1 MPHPPAL
8 QRSIDN
14 LVDHFGFHHTI
25 TGVSDKLAAPTIT
38 HLFDTPTPE
47 VERGVNALVQRI
59 FVLDLHAMRA
69 KPARKEL
76 DRLTGE
82 QPHLAVIF
90 HGKGT
95 GALREV
101 VDSYLSDHPTLRF
114 LAHAGAH
121 PERPDPG
128 ATICIHKDCLSQLT
142 DLYRHADRSMPAAKA
157 TTAKPAP
164 AKRPAP
170 AKATPAKAPAKRP
183 AQIRPQRP
191 SRRPSSLDALWLTGK
206 WLLALAA
213 LAIALPWAVNLL
225 LWLYQLLNAP

>member
-25 TGVSDKLAAPTIT
+25 SGVMDKLSAPTIT
-38 HLFDTPTPE
+38 HLFDRPTPE
-47 VERGVNALVQRI
+47 VDRGVNALVQRI

-69 KPARKEL
+69 KAARKEL
-76 DRLTGE
+76 DRLSGE

-101 VDSYLSDHPTLRF
+101 VDAYLADHTNLRF

-121 PERPDPG
+121 PERPEPG
-128 ATICIHKDCLSQLT
+128 ATLCIHRDCLSQLT
-142 DLYRHADRSMPAAKA
+142 DLYRHADQMRPATKQTAPKAAAPKKAAAK
-157 TTAKPAP
+157 PV
-164 AKRPAP
+164 
-170 AKATPAKAPAKRP
+170 
-183 AQIRPQRP
+183 PQRAAAKQKTAAP
-191 SRRPSSLDALWLTGK
+191 RAARRSSSLDALWLTGK

-225 LWLYQLLNAP
+225 MWLYQLLNAP

>member
-1 MPHPPAL
+1 MPHPAAL

-38 HLFDTPTPE
+38 HLFECPTPE
-47 VERGVNALVQRI
+47 VERGVNATVQRI
-59 FVLDLHAMRA
+59 FVFDLHAMRA
-69 KPARKEL
+69 KAAQREL
-76 DRLTGE
+76 DRLTAD

-95 GALREV
+95 GTLRGV
-101 VDSYLSDHPTLRF
+101 VDGYLSNHPTLRF

-128 ATICIHKDCLSQLT
+128 ATLCIHKDCLSQLT
-142 DLYRHADRSMPAAKA
+142 DLYRHADRSMPAAKPTA
-157 TTAKPAP
+157 AKPAQ

-170 AKATPAKAPAKRP
+170 AKAATPKPAAKKATA
-183 AQIRPQRP
+183 RPQRAT
-191 SRRPSSLDALWLTGK
+191 RRPSSLDALWLTGK

-225 LWLYQLLNAP
+225 LWLYQLLNKP

>member
-25 TGVSDKLAAPTIT
+25 SGVVDKLSAPTIT
-38 HLFDTPTPE
+38 PLFEHPTAE
-47 VERGVNALVQRI
+47 VERGVNVLVQRI

-69 KPARKEL
+69 KAARKEL
-76 DRLTGE
+76 DRLTNE

-101 VDSYLSDHPTLRF
+101 VNAYLADHATLRF

-128 ATICIHKDCLSQLT
+128 ATICIHRDCLSQLT
-142 DLYRHADRSMPAAKA
+142 DLYRHADQMRPPTKQTAAKA
-157 TTAKPAP
+157 APPKKVAAKPVPHRAA
-164 AKRPAP
+164 AKQKTAVPR
-170 AKATPAKAPAKRP
+170 TV
-183 AQIRPQRP
+183 
-191 SRRPSSLDALWLTGK
+191 RRPSSLDALWLTGK

-225 LWLYQLLNAP
+225 LWLYQLVNAP

>member
-142 DLYRHADRSMPAAKA
+142 DLYRHADRNLPASKA
-157 TTAKPAP
+157 AASKPAP
-164 AKRPAP
+164 PKKGAAAKPQKVTAK
-170 AKATPAKAPAKRP
+170 KATAA
-183 AQIRPQRP
+183 RPQRAAG
-191 SRRPSSLDALWLTGK
+191 RRSSLDALWLTGK
-206 WLLALAA
+206 WLLALAV
-213 LAIALPWAVNLL
+213 LAIALPWAINLL
-225 LWLYQLLNAP
+225 LWLYQLVNAP